1 MSSQKAAIISV
12 VTFEALIGLSP
23 VIYKLLSTGIPGA
36 AVISIRWGLGAVVL
50 LLWLLLK
57 GDSGVWKKT
66 YTIKQIAG
74 ILFLGILGSGIASLL
89 NLIAVRNIGVVLAS
103 LLTNLE
109 LPLGVLLGV
118 VILGEKLTPVYLK
131 AAGIITLGFFLLTV
145 KNGIVLPA
153 GGSYVVGVGLAL
165 IAAVIWGA
173 STLVGKK
180 LTSSHT
186 PSMVAL
192 WRLALGAVTNVVLIG
207 VSGQSL
213 WSVYQTISLYDWPYL
228 MFLGVVTSGVGFVL
242 YYKALAILSIH
253 KITLLFTISPV
264 VSVVAGVA
272 LGETPLVTQWIGIGC
287 ILLGFLY
294 LFWKKEHA

>member
-1 MSSQKAAIISV
+1 MSAKTSAIISV
-12 VTFEALIGLSP
+12 VIFEALIGLSP
-23 VIYKLLSTGIPGA
+23 VIYKLLSTGIPS
-36 AVISIRWGLGAVVL
+36 AVIVSIRWGLGAVVL
-50 LLWLLLK
+50 LCWIFMSEGFGALK
-57 GDSGVWKKT
+57 TAYSA
-66 YTIKQIAG
+66 KQITG
-74 ILFLGILGSGIASLL
+74 IIFLGILGSGIASLL
-89 NLIAVRNIGVVLAS
+89 NLIAVRNIGIVLAS
-103 LLTNLE
+103 MLTNLE

-118 VILGEKLTPVYLK
+118 MILGEKLTPIYLK
-131 AAGIITLGFFLLTV
+131 AAGIIAVGFLLLTI

-186 PSMVAL
+186 PAMVAL

-207 VSGQSL
+207 ASGQSL
-213 WSVYQTISLYDWPYL
+213 WSVYQTISPYDWPYL
-228 MFLGVVTSGVGFVL
+228 LFLGVVTSGIGFVL
-242 YYKALAILSIH
+242 YYRALQSFSIH

-272 LGETPLVTQWIGIGC
+272 LGETPLATQWIGIGC
-287 ILLGFLY
+287 VLLGFLY
-294 LFWKKEHA
+294 LFWKKESV